1 LREESEFGKEF
12 FSMLK
17 DRASELDWFMFETR
31 IRTVIQELVE
41 PLQDTTTTYVT
52 KSDSEF
58 KEIYNLM
65 RRVEE
70 MEFAMQK
77 V

>member
-1 LREESEFGKEF
+1 LKEESEFGKEF

-41 PLQDTTTTYVT
+41 PL
-52 KSDSEF
+52 
-58 KEIYNLM
+58 
-65 RRVEE
+65 
-70 MEFAMQK
+70 
-77 V
+77 